1 MGAQPTQLS
10 DRDALIT
17 SESALN
23 TATAMTAGDE
33 VTDEAQERELRSV
46 TLEPKPFHV
55 KPTRQRG
62 SATMAAEARRKI
74 EQRKAE
80 LEAADA
86 VHVHSVPRI
95 AESFQQVSASTSYP
109 GKPELKPVKVWNVLP
124 DASLW
129 AANLVS
135 IIARDDIMLDASTGK
150 ALTGRKR
157 RRAAAQSP
165 SAGGD
170 VRDMFAASDDEEGA
184 SESQTDAAAALEKR
198 ARLGRALIRTPAEAA
213 RSVAAGLV
221 GTVFVPSA
229 QDAVASTP
237 AEVKAA
243 AESTGAAADGDVV
256 APAAPT
262 HMERGRDTNMVIYP
276 YAKNT
281 PELTTAQNVEQHMV
295 MVFDNETMTV
305 RLAPLAARAVL
316 SALPKVTSKNAL
328 VCRRRPTPVE
338 ADHAQIVAAQ
348 IAAPDAQAA
357 LSAVRSAR
365 MAASVSL

>member
-1 MGAQPTQLS
+1 MGTQPAQLS

-23 TATAMTAGDE
+23 TAAATAAGDE

-74 EQRKAE
+74 EQRRAE

-95 AESFQQVSASTSYP
+95 AQSFQQVSASTSYP

-124 DASLW
+124 DANLW
-129 AANLVS
+129 AATLVS
-135 IIARDDIMLDASTGK
+135 VIAQDDVMLDASSGK
-150 ALTGRKR
+150 ALSGRKR

-170 VRDMFAASDDEEGA
+170 VRDMFAASDDEGDA
-184 SESQTDAAAALEKR
+184 SASQADAAAAAEKR
-198 ARLGRALIRTPAEAA
+198 ARLGRVLIRTPAEAA

-229 QDAVASTP
+229 QDAMASTP
-237 AEVKAA
+237 AAVKAA
-243 AESTGAAADGDVV
+243 AESTGVDADGEVV
-256 APAAPT
+256 EQAAPAY
-262 HMERGRDTNMVIYP
+262 MERGRDTNMVIYR
-276 YAKNT
+276 YAQNT
-281 PELTTAQNVEQHMV
+281 PELSTAQNAEQHMV

-305 RLAPLAARAVL
+305 RLAPLTARAVL
-316 SALPKVTSKNAL
+316 SALPAVTSKHAV
-328 VCRRRPTPVE
+328 VCRRRPTAVE
-338 ADHAQIVAAQ
+338 ADRAQITAAQ
-348 IAAPDAQAA
+348 VAAPDVEAA

-365 MAASVSL
+365 MAASASL